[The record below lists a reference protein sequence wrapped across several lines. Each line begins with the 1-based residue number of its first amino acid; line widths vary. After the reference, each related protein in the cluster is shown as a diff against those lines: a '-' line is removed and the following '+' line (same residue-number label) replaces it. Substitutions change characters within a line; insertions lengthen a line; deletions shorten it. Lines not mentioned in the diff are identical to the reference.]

1 MGILYNPRLMDINNA
16 VVLITGAAQRV
27 GRAVALELARRG
39 ARIAFSYYAEDEP
52 WRDTLRDLQSL
63 GAAAIAQRADVTR
76 PPDARALVEA
86 ALAAFGRVDVLI
98 NNASIWLKKPA
109 LDISESE
116 WDAEMDVNAKGPF
129 LMAQAV
135 APHMLAQGSGLILNI
150 TDLSAFQTWA
160 GYAHHSASKA
170 ALVALTKVLALEW
183 APAVRVNAIAPGTV
197 LLPDDATEAKR
208 QWAVEKSVLKRV
220 GSPLDVARTALYLIE
235 EDFATGGVYFVDG
248 GRSLV

>member
-1 MGILYNPRLMDINNA
+1 MEINNA

-39 ARIAFSYYAEDEP
+39 ARIAFSYYVEDEP
-52 WRDTLRDLQSL
+52 WQDALAELESL
-63 GAAAIAQRADVTR
+63 GAQALACRADVTQ
-76 PPDARALVEA
+76 PAEARALVEA
-86 ALAAFGRVDVLI
+86 ALRAFGRVDVLI

-109 LDISESE
+109 LEISADE
-116 WDAEMDVNAKGPF
+116 WDAEMSVNAKGPF

-135 APHMLAQGSGLILNI
+135 APHMLAQGGGLIVNV

-197 LLPDDATEAKR
+197 LLPDDATEEKR
-208 QWAVEKSVLKRV
+208 RWAVEKSALKRI
-220 GSPLDVARTALYLIE
+220 GDPRDVARTVIYLIE
-235 EDFATGGVYFVDG
+235 EDFATGSVCFVDG

>member
-1 MGILYNPRLMDINNA
+1 MDVNNA

-39 ARIAFSYYAEDEP
+39 ARIAFSYYTDDEP
-52 WRDTLRDLQSL
+52 WQEALTALESS
-63 GAAAIAQRADVTR
+63 GARALACRADVTR
-76 PPDARALVEA
+76 PVDVQALVDA
-86 ALAAFGRVDVLI
+86 ALAAFGRIDVLI

-109 LDISESE
+109 LEISESE
-116 WDAEMDVNAKGPF
+116 WDAEMDINAKGPF
-129 LMAQAV
+129 LMSQAV
-135 APHMLAQGSGLILNI
+135 APHMLAQGNGLIINI
-150 TDLSAFQTWA
+150 TDLSAFQVWT

-197 LLPDDATEAKR
+197 LLPDDATEQKR
-208 QWAVEKSVLKRV
+208 QWAVDKSALKRI
-220 GSPLDVARTALYLIE
+220 GHPLDVARTVIYLIE